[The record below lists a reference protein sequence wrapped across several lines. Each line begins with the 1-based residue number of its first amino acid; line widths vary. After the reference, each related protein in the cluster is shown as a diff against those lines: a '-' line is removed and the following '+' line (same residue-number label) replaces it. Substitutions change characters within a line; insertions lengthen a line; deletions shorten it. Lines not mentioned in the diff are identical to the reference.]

1 MLRTNATLRLLRAY
15 EPAIGTWLQLH
26 SVHAARL
33 LAAQGFFRW
42 MLVDFEHTPV
52 DNLTATHLFST
63 ISDISAGEITPLA
76 RVAVGS
82 VEAIKQKLDCGAQG
96 VIAPMI
102 NTAGEAADVVR
113 FARFPR
119 LGERGAGGLHP
130 HLGFGV
136 SRPEYIAAANA
147 EILVGIQIETVEAVR
162 RINEI
167 LDVPGIDLIFLGPND
182 LHISLGLPAM
192 FWSDYP
198 TCLAA
203 VRAVKS
209 ACTRKAVPL
218 GTLCRDAPAVRQRI
232 DDSFAFVGMGSDVH
246 FMLTFAGQQYG
257 ELYGVDEP
265 PETWCNAIN
274 LGRLNDSLRGR
285 PLASVATLPVPP
297 RSAQTAIAD

>member
-1 MLRTNATLRLLRAY
+1 MLRTNATLRLLRAD
-15 EPAIGTWLQLH
+15 EPAVGTWLQLH

-82 VEAIKQKLDCGAQG
+82 VEAIKQALDCGAQG
-96 VIAPMI
+96 VIVPMI
-102 NTAGEAADVVR
+102 NTPEEAADVVR
-113 FARFPR
+113 FARFPP
-119 LGERGAGGLHP
+119 LGERGAGGLYP

-136 SRPEYIAAANA
+136 SRPEYIATANA
-147 EILVGIQIETVEAVR
+147 EILVGVQIETVEAVQ

-167 LDVPGIDLIFLGPND
+167 LEVPGIDLIFLGPND

-198 TCLAA
+198 TFLAA

-209 ACTRKAVPL
+209 ACAREGVPL
-218 GTLCRDAPAVRQRI
+218 GTLCPDAPAVRQRLA
-232 DDSFAFVGMGSDVH
+232 DGFAFVGMGSDVH

-257 ELYGVDEP
+257 ELHSVDEP
-265 PETWCNAIN
+265 PETWCNAVN
-274 LGRLNDSLRGR
+274 LGRLSDSLGG
-285 PLASVATLPVPP
+285 SVLVSSPIQL
-297 RSAQTAIAD
+297 S